1 MIKLH
6 DTVNIAGHF
15 LPALINDDTTGLSVE
30 DSKALIR
37 WTFRIPLLA
46 AGIFD
51 VKGELNFERDA
62 ITGLLSNCY
71 EVDVYIDD
79 QWRGAKRDAL

>member
-1 MIKLH
+1 MIMSIKLN

-15 LPALINDDTTGLSVE
+15 LPALVNDDTSGLSVE

-37 WTFRIPLLA
+37 WTISNPLLA
-46 AGIFD
+46 AGILD
-51 VKGELNFERDA
+51 VKGEPSFERD
-62 ITGLLSNCY
+62 IVTGLLSDCY

-79 QWRGAKRDAL
+79 QWKGAK

>member
-1 MIKLH
+1 MSIKLH

-15 LPALINDDTTGLSVE
+15 LPALVNDDTSGLSVE

-37 WTFRIPLLA
+37 WTISNPLLA
-46 AGIFD
+46 AGILD
-51 VKGELNFERDA
+51 VKGEPSFERD
-62 ITGLLSNCY
+62 IVTGLLSDCY

-79 QWRGAKRDAL
+79 QWRGAK

>member
-1 MIKLH
+1 MSIKLH

-15 LPALINDDTTGLSVE
+15 LPALANDDTSGLSVE

-37 WTFRIPLLA
+37 WTISNPLLA
-46 AGIFD
+46 AGILD
-51 VKGELNFERDA
+51 VKGEPSFERD
-62 ITGLLSNCY
+62 IVTGLLSDCY

-79 QWRGAKRDAL
+79 QWRGAK

>member
-6 DTVNIAGHF
+6 DTINIAGHF
-15 LPALINDDTTGLSVE
+15 LPALINDDPSGLSVE

-37 WTFRIPLLA
+37 WTISNPLLA

-51 VKGELNFERDA
+51 VKGELSFDRDA
-62 ITGLLSNCY
+62 VTGLLSDCY
-71 EVDVYIDD
+71 EVDVYIYER
-79 QWRGAKRDAL
+79 WRGAKHDVL